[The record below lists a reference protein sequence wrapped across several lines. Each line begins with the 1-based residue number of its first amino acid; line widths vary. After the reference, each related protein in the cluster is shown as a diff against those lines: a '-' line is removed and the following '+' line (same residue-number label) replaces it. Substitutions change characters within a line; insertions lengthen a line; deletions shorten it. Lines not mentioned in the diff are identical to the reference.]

1 MNCRIL
7 CSFEQE
13 VKRKIM
19 VKIFDKK
26 YNDED
31 IETEEIVALLESQFH
46 NSSYPPYDDKGNLA
60 HRVYYGN
67 DEITVIYKSKS
78 RRILSIDAGKNLDK
92 INKKEIISI
101 IDDIIV
107 QKSGEYDFGY
117 RVIFS
122 NQKWNSKVKICD
134 DFAISPVSDKDPLP
148 PELLADYP
156 LYLNFRFKK
165 TGIIWLDAV
174 RRSKV
179 FNHSLLII
187 SALAPVLCNN
197 YFFNPIG
204 NQIRKSWVLD
214 RIDNPPGMTSKWC
227 QIGYWPLEQI
237 VEKEFNNWPVLSPDI
252 NTIMQKYQSLSLD
265 MKEAFILA
273 CYWFHR
279 GIIDSSSTTAFLNF
293 ILMIEGLLPSDHKI
307 CNECNQPQYQ
317 ISKRFRDF
325 VVKYSGQNHQKLA
338 KEFYEIRSQIAHD
351 SLLIANDAPV
361 FSIGIVPLE
370 EFQRN
375 KLRELKHLCSL
386 MICNWLM
393 DQ

>member
-1 MNCRIL
+1 
-7 CSFEQE
+7 
-13 VKRKIM
+13 
-19 VKIFDKK
+19 
-26 YNDED
+26 
-31 IETEEIVALLESQFH
+31 
-46 NSSYPPYDDKGNLA
+46 
-60 HRVYYGN
+60 
-67 DEITVIYKSKS
+67 
-78 RRILSIDAGKNLDK
+78 
-92 INKKEIISI
+92 
-101 IDDIIV
+101 
-107 QKSGEYDFGY
+107 
-117 RVIFS
+117 
-122 NQKWNSKVKICD
+122 VKICD